1 MFMSDTAVH
10 VIPNASELAQIAVQ
24 SAAQVRHMGQ
34 DPRVALI
41 SFSNFGNP
49 MPERT
54 QAMRDAIKILDEMEA
69 SFEYEGEMSVEV
81 ALNYDL
87 QSSAYPFTRLSSAA
101 NILVM
106 PSLNAASVAPGLMQ
120 QLGGGTVIGPLL
132 VGLSRPVQI
141 VPMGATVSDIVNMAA
156 MAVHDAL

>member
-1 MFMSDTAVH
+1 
-10 VIPNASELAQIAVQ
+10 VQ
-24 SAAQVRHMGQ
+24 SAAQVRRMGQ
-34 DPRVALI
+34 DPRVALV

-54 QAMRDAIKILDEMEA
+54 EAMRGAVRILDEMEA

-81 ALNYDL
+81 ALDFDL
-87 QSSAYPFTRLSSAA
+87 QKRAYPFTRLSDAA

-120 QLGGGTVIGPLL
+120 QLGNGTVIGPLL
-132 VGLSRPVQI
+132 VGLPRPVQI
-141 VPMGATVSDIVNMAA
+141 VPMGSTVSDIVNMAA